1 MRGDGRGE
9 GKEDNFYLSLRPTG
23 ELHWRGAINPAQG
36 LSRLTDVIIKLNGRV
51 GRFEGG
57 RELYGCRCNLIRYE
71 AALA

>member
-1 MRGDGRGE
+1 MGINVGRGRRII
-9 GKEDNFYLSLRPTG
+9 FIFLSVQLANYT
-23 ELHWRGAINPAQG
+23 GAINPAQG